1 MFRLGLNKEQTK
13 RGRIALFLKPKT
25 KTEIFK
31 LEIDL
36 ELFNIQS
43 YTHGKNLQCH
53 GQVINERPEPL
64 RSGGCRAQRSLS

>member
-13 RGRIALFLKPKT
+13 RGRNALFLKPKT

-36 ELFNIQS
+36 ELFTIQS
-43 YTHGKNLQCH
+43 YNSVKNPVSRTGH
-53 GQVINERPEPL
+53 
-64 RSGGCRAQRSLS
+64 